1 MSVYESLVRP
11 ALFTLPPDLTHAIG
25 HMALRPV
32 LPWRMLAA
40 AMAFDVD
47 DPVLKTNF
55 AGIDLASPVGLAA
68 GFDKDC
74 ELIGAL
80 SVLGFGFL
88 TVGSIMPQPR
98 PGHPFPR
105 LVRYTETESLA
116 NSMGLPSRG
125 RDYCVARLAQLG
137 QRRVPVFANIGGFSA
152 EEIAASLFAVEP
164 HVDAIEISLMCPNMP
179 RAGERFDDVGLLRNI
194 LARTQSRR
202 KRTIVRVPNDTARS
216 EHLAELIEC
225 CIEGGIDGIKVAG
238 GRPVSEP
245 RLGMKQGTLHGRAVF
260 DTALDNVTR
269 AAKLARGRIPIKA
282 NGGIRSG
289 DGRPGDVARRRQ
301 LRRSLFGLHL
311 SRAGASR
318 GGSIPSLPRCCG
330 SSTRRRMR
338 PTRSRARDPLEP
350 EQVGAGWKAPDR
362 PFCDGQHVPRHGDG
376 IASHAWSGLGPLQ
389 NAERRHEQLGR
400 YWSITGA
407 CRAFRLRFSL
417 SPALSPVC
425 G

>member
-1 MSVYESLVRP
+1 MRNPEAILHALRRNLIPVCSLGHQLGKRGRMSVYESLVRP
-11 ALFTLPPDLTHAIG
+11 ALFCLPPDLTHAIG
-25 HMALRPV
+25 HLALRPA
-32 LPWRMLAA
+32 LPWRMLATA
-40 AMAFDVD
+40 ASLEVD
-47 DPVLKTNF
+47 DPVLKTTF

-98 PGHPFPR
+98 PGHPYPR
-105 LVRYTETESLA
+105 LVRYTETGSLA
-116 NSMGLPSRG
+116 DSMGLPSRG

-137 QRRVPVFANIGGFSA
+137 RRRVPVFANIGGFSA

-179 RAGERFDDVGLLRNI
+179 RAGERFDDVGLLRDI
-194 LARTQSRR
+194 LARTQNRR

-225 CIEGGIDGIKVAG
+225 CIEGGIDIKVAG

-260 DTALDNVTR
+260 DTALENVTR

-289 DGRPGDVARRRQ
+289 EDALAMLRAGATCVDLYSAFIYQGWSVARRINTELAALLRQ
-301 LRRSLFGLHL
+301 QHAAVYPPDAV
-311 SRAGASR
+311 AGA
-318 GGSIPSLPRCCG
+318 
-330 SSTRRRMR
+330 R
-338 PTRSRARDPLEP
+338 PA
-350 EQVGAGWKAPDR
+350 GA
-362 PFCDGQHVPRHGDG
+362 
-376 IASHAWSGLGPLQ
+376 
-389 NAERRHEQLGR
+389 
-400 YWSITGA
+400 
-407 CRAFRLRFSL
+407 
-417 SPALSPVC
+417 
-425 G
+425 

>member
-1 MSVYESLVRP
+1 
-11 ALFTLPPDLTHAIG
+11 
-25 HMALRPV
+25 
-32 LPWRMLAA
+32 
-40 AMAFDVD
+40 
-47 DPVLKTNF
+47 
-55 AGIDLASPVGLAA
+55 VGLAA

-116 NSMGLPSRG
+116 DSMGLPSRG

-152 EEIAASLFAVEP
+152 DEIAASLFAVEP

-179 RAGERFDDVGLLRNI
+179 RAGERFDDVGLLRDV

-260 DTALDNVTR
+260 GTALDNVTR

-289 DGRPGDVARRRQ
+289 ADVLAM
-301 LRRSLFGLHL
+301 L
-311 SRAGASR
+311 RAGASCVDLYSSRLERRTADQYRARRAAAAAAR
-318 GGSIPSLPRCCG
+318 GGKCDRRGRGRATRWSL
-330 SSTRRRMR
+330 SKS
-338 PTRSRARDPLEP
+338 A
-350 EQVGAGWKAPDR
+350 QAG
-362 PFCDGQHVPRHGDG
+362 
-376 IASHAWSGLGPLQ
+376 
-389 NAERRHEQLGR
+389 
-400 YWSITGA
+400 
-407 CRAFRLRFSL
+407 RLRIVHSVMV
-417 SPALSPVC
+417 STSPVTVT